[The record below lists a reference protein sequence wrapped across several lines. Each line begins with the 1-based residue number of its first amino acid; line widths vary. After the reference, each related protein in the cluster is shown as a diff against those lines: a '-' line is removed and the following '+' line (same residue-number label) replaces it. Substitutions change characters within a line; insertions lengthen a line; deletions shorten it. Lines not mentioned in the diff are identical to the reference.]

1 MKTRTLKNEGRKK
14 TKAGNNLTTIRGIVI
29 AAEWDDEGNPL
40 ATSISSP
47 GEQEYLV
54 EQDSKG
60 KELLGLVRQ
69 EIEVAGVV
77 KKRERGRNTIAVRI
91 YRLRGVGD

>member
-1 MKTRTLKNEGRKK
+1 MKIRTLKNEGRKK
-14 TKAGNNLTTIRGIVI
+14 TKGGDNLTTIRGIVI

-47 GEQEYLV
+47 GEHEYLV

>member
-14 TKAGNNLTTIRGIVI
+14 TKEGDNLTTIRGIVI

-60 KELLGLVRQ
+60 KELLGLLRQ
-69 EIEVAGVV
+69 EIEVAGIV

>member
-1 MKTRTLKNEGRKK
+1 MKTRTLKNKGRKK
-14 TKAGNNLTTIRGIVI
+14 TKEGDNLTTIRGIVI

>member
-1 MKTRTLKNEGRKK
+1 MKTRTLKNEGGKK
-14 TKAGNNLTTIRGIVI
+14 TKEGDNLTTIRGIVI